1 MKCCTCNKEI
11 KTIKPI
17 LINYDGDFVCGE
29 DCRKKWYEN
38 MERFYEVIAPN
49 SIRFEQWL
57 KGKIE

>member
-49 SIRFEQWL
+49 SIRFE
-57 KGKIE
+57 